1 MKKEQKLL
9 EIKKHCTKM
18 KNTFDH
24 LISRLD
30 IAKERISEL
39 VDRSTETSQTEMHRE
54 KRMGKT

>member
-1 MKKEQKLL
+1 
-9 EIKKHCTKM
+9 M